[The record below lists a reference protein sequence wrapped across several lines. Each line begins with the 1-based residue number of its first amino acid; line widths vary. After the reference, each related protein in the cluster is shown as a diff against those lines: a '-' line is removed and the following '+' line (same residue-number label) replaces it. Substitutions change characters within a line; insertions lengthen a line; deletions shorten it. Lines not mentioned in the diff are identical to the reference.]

1 MDDTPIPIAPRS
13 LSIEEGSILT
23 RLLEFDFPGSE
34 GLRAQMPFVSV
45 VGVCPCG
52 CVTRELKVDR
62 AQVPPVPGIDS
73 PIPGEAEILARGN
86 DHGGG
91 IIAFAKE
98 GYLSSLEAYSHDVEP
113 IRTWPPLDVLIFRC
127 RPSG

>member
-1 MDDTPIPIAPRS
+1 MDDTPIPITPRPM
-13 LSIEEGSILT
+13 SIEERSILA

-62 AQVPPVPGIDS
+62 AKVPPAPGVSS
-73 PIPGEAEILARGN
+73 PIPGEAEIPARGG

-91 IIAFAKE
+91 IIAFAKD

-113 IRTWPPLDVLIFRC
+113 IRSWPPMDVLIFRS
-127 RPSG
+127 RG